1 MFKLM
6 GRLKFGSQAKC
17 LQLNR
22 PMSVLPLPLTDLTLH
37 VEDDETN
44 EELEEEESPEDP
56 GVGGGEAVVLA
67 QGPAAPAHRDEEDE
81 EAGQE
86 EEGGDGEQ
94 AVVQEVQV
102 LSVRQ
107 LDHNPGQ
114 HQDQPEDLKI
124 FQ

>member
-1 MFKLM
+1 MTEEAITRDDAASGKSGAQWTNL
-6 GRLKFGSQAKC
+6 A
-17 LQLNR
+17 
-22 PMSVLPLPLTDLTLH
+22 LH
-37 VEDDETN
+37 VEDDETHQ
-44 EELEEEESPEDP
+44 ELEEKESPEDP
-56 GVGGGEAVVLA
+56 GVGGGEAVVLTE
-67 QGPAAPAHRDEEDE
+67 GPAAPAHRDEEDE
-81 EAGQE
+81 QAGQE

-124 FQ
+124 FH